1 MSQSFKRNARGLL
14 KTAWMV
20 VLPVGAIVALTY
32 ADPNNGGG
40 SGKVT
45 AMVGGIN
52 LLTASTDGSQGESP
66 WVMVMEN
73 TLHTSSQKDLFVDVS
88 LEVGLYTNTFV
99 ADGGSDDGG
108 NGNGGGGNKKSTSTA
123 SAAIK
128 VKVLID
134 GVEAMPGEVV
144 FGSRT
149 QTLEANFQGF
159 IADCLILDPE
169 TGEIELD
176 EECVDPETLSLV
188 LETMHA
194 ASFNF
199 LLADPGV
206 GMHSIQVL
214 CQSVITT
221 ATEGNDDNSAEAS
234 ALVGKGSVTVEK
246 VRLAVGEDIE
256 L

>member
-1 MSQSFKRNARGLL
+1 MMSQSFKRNARGLL
-14 KTAWMV
+14 RTVWMV
-20 VLPVGAIVALTY
+20 ALPIGAIVALTY

-40 SGKVT
+40 SAKVT
-45 AMVGGIN
+45 AVVGGVN
-52 LLTASTDGSQGESP
+52 LLTASAEGDQGASP
-66 WVMVMEN
+66 WLMVMEN
-73 TLHTSSQKDLFVDVS
+73 TLHTSSQKDIFVDVS

-99 ADGGSDDGG
+99 ADGGNGG
-108 NGNGGGGNKKSTSTA
+108 NGNGHGGGNSSSTA

-128 VKVLID
+128 VKVLVD

-169 TGEIELD
+169 TGEITLD
-176 EECVDPETLSLV
+176 EDCVEPETLRLV
-188 LETMHA
+188 LDTMHA

-199 LLADPGV
+199 LIVDPGV
-206 GMHSIQVL
+206 GTHTIQVL

-221 ATEGNDDNSAEAS
+221 AIDGNDDNSAEAS
-234 ALVGKGSVTVEK
+234 ALVGKGSVTVQE
-246 VRLAVGEDIE
+246 VRLANGEDIE

>member
-1 MSQSFKRNARGLL
+1 MMSQSFKRNARGLFRTVCL
-14 KTAWMV
+14 VA
-20 VLPVGAIVALTY
+20 LPLGAIVALTY
-32 ADPNNGGG
+32 ADPNNGGP
-40 SGKVT
+40 SSKVT

-52 LLTASTDGSQGESP
+52 LLTASAEGNQGASEWLS
-66 WVMVMEN
+66 VMSN

-99 ADGGSDDGG
+99 ADGGDGG
-108 NGNGGGGNKKSTSTA
+108 NGNGHGGGPSSSTA
-123 SAAIK
+123 SAAVK
-128 VKVLID
+128 VKVLVD
-134 GVEAMPGEVV
+134 GVEALPGEVV

-159 IADCLILDPE
+159 IADCLFIDPD

-176 EECVDPETLSLV
+176 EDCVEPETIRLI

-199 LLADPGV
+199 LIVDPGV
-206 GMHSIQVL
+206 GTHTIEVL
-214 CQSVITT
+214 CQTVITT
-221 ATEGNDDNSAEAS
+221 AVDGNDDNDAEAS
-234 ALVGKGSVTVEK
+234 ALVGKGSVTVQE
-246 VRLAVGEDIE
+246 VRLANGQDIE

>member
-1 MSQSFKRNARGLL
+1 MSQSFKRHARGLFRTVCL
-14 KTAWMV
+14 VA
-20 VLPVGAIVALTY
+20 LPLGAIVALTY
-32 ADPNNGGG
+32 ADPNNGGP
-40 SGKVT
+40 SAKVT
-45 AMVGGIN
+45 AVVGGIN
-52 LLTASTDGSQGESP
+52 LLTASADGAQGPTP
-66 WVMVMEN
+66 WVLVMEN
-73 TLHTSSQKDLFVDVS
+73 TLHTSSQKDLFIDVS

-99 ADGGSDDGG
+99 ADGGNGG
-108 NGNGGGGNKKSTSTA
+108 NGNGNHGGHSSSTA
-123 SAAIK
+123 SAAVK
-128 VKVLID
+128 VKVLVD

-159 IADCLILDPE
+159 IADCLFINPD

-176 EECVDPETLSLV
+176 EDCVDPETLRLI
-188 LETMHA
+188 LDTMHA

-206 GMHSIQVL
+206 GMHNIQVL

-221 ATEGNDDNSAEAS
+221 ATDGNDDNTAEAS

-246 VRLAVGEDIE
+246 VRLATGEDIE

>member
-1 MSQSFKRNARGLL
+1 MMSQSFKRNARGLFR
-14 KTAWMV
+14 TAWMV
-20 VLPVGAIVALTY
+20 VFPVGAIVALTY
-32 ADPNNGGG
+32 ADPGEG
-40 SGKVT
+40 SPSAKVT

-52 LLTASTDGSQGESP
+52 LLTASAEGNQGASP
-66 WVMVMEN
+66 WAMVMEN
-73 TLHTSSQKDLFVDVS
+73 TLHTSSQKDLFIDVS

-99 ADGGSDDGG
+99 ADGGNGG
-108 NGNGGGGNKKSTSTA
+108 NGNGGHGGPSKSTA
-123 SAAIK
+123 SAAVK
-128 VKVLID
+128 VKVLVD
-134 GVEAMPGEVV
+134 GVEALPGEVV

-159 IADCLILDPE
+159 IADCLIIDPE

-176 EECVDPETLSLV
+176 EDCVDPETLSLV

-206 GMHSIQVL
+206 GTHTIQVL

-221 ATEGNDDNSAEAS
+221 ATDGNDDNTAEAS

-246 VRLAVGEDIE
+246 VRLAIGDDIE